1 MYIRPSKRN
10 SEKSVEQ
17 DLEIMERGKL
27 FYPENKP

>member
-1 MYIRPSKRN
+1 MYIKPSKRN

-27 FYPENKP
+27 FYISRK